1 MKNHKNDLLLIIPY
15 FLISL
20 LPLGVFFLKGVY
32 EVINLDNL
40 VMSSMMDMRI
50 AVLLIKTVFYSLSV
64 ALIVTLIALI
74 ISLGLVSMDKRWRQF
89 FVWLLIGF
97 IAVPISIQTVMWMNI
112 VSLIN
117 TIIGSKIY
125 LTGWAISVFVQIVA
139 WLPLAIIIIYDSM
152 MKIPMNLMEAGR
164 LFSSDRKV
172 FFRIWLPQ
180 CKTGITIV
188 AIGVFLLTFND
199 YSVPST
205 FALSTFAMEIF
216 ARYSISLNA
225 GDAFIASIPMIIVG
239 MCLAFPLINSISK
252 QFFSNPS
259 RRNDDFI
266 KTLKFSKKYISK
278 IAIILL
284 MMITLLPLFVLIYG
298 SNFSDFN
305 IIKDG
310 GKEILKTLWICFGAT
325 FLATPIMFLAAISI
339 YKNKKWQ
346 RIRFLLI
353 LLPTLISPSL
363 IGAAL
368 INFMNVPLFRSI
380 YLSSG
385 MGMLAVM
392 LRFMPIGILV
402 MVVGLRKIPDDLLS
416 IAYIISKNVKE
427 PLIKIILPLIMPSVL
442 IAASVVFLLGIGE
455 MGTSVMVLPAGIS
468 TITVRLFGYLHYGAT
483 ELIAEISL
491 VIVAILLI
499 FELTL
504 YRMSNKWTKILK
516 KGGMYDPSDENF

>member
-1 MKNHKNDLLLIIPY
+1 MRKQKGHLLLIIPY

-32 EVINLDNL
+32 EIISLNSS
-40 VMSSMMDMRI
+40 VMDPLMDMR
-50 AVLLIKTVFYSLSV
+50 AVVLLIKTVFYSLSV
-64 ALIVTLIALI
+64 ALIVALFASIIA
-74 ISLGLVSMDKRWRQF
+74 LGLVSMNKRRRQF

-97 IAVPISIQTVMWMNI
+97 ISLPISIHTVMWMHI

-117 TIIGSKIY
+117 DIIGSRIY
-125 LTGWAISVFVQIVA
+125 LTGWGISVFVQAMA

-152 MKIPMNLMEAGR
+152 MKIPMNLMEVGR
-164 LFSSDRKV
+164 LLSSDRKV

-188 AIGVFLLTFND
+188 VIGVFLLTFND

-205 FALSTFAMEIF
+205 FALNTFAMEIF

-225 GDAFIASIPMIIVG
+225 GDAFIASLPMVIVG
-239 MCLAFPLINSISK
+239 MGLALPLISSISK
-252 QFFSNPS
+252 QFFSNPG

-266 KTLKFSKKYISK
+266 RTLKFSKKYISK
-278 IAIILL
+278 FATIIL
-284 MMITLLPLFVLIYG
+284 MMITLLPLALLIYG
-298 SNFSDFN
+298 SNFSEFN
-305 IIKDG
+305 IVKDG
-310 GKEILKTLWICFGAT
+310 GKEILTTLWICLGAI
-325 FLATPIMFLAAISI
+325 FLATPIMLSAALSV
-339 YKNKKWQ
+339 YRNKKWQ
-346 RIRFLLI
+346 TFSFLLI

-363 IGAAL
+363 MGAAL
-368 INFMNVPLFRSI
+368 INFMNVPLFRWI

-402 MVVGLRKIPDDLLS
+402 MVAGLRKIPEDLVS
-416 IAYIISKNVKE
+416 VAYITSKNVRE
-427 PLIKIILPLIMPSVL
+427 PLTKIILPLAMPSIL
-442 IAASVVFLLGIGE
+442 IATGVVFLLGIGE
-455 MGTSVMVLPAGIS
+455 MGTTVMVLPAGIS

-491 VIVAILLI
+491 VVVAILLI
-499 FELTL
+499 FELVL
-504 YRMSNKWTKILK
+504 YRVIKQWVENLR
-516 KGGMYDPSDENF
+516 KGGVYDQSDENF